1 MEDELG
7 EGREK
12 PHLKP
17 KVRRGQKGDIGSDET
32 LKTAIR
38 VEGWEGGREGGIVE
52 TAEFS
57 TQRGWLKQQKRRG
70 LHRKRAV
77 SPGGMTHYTV
87 VEIATSTYS
96 SL

>member
-12 PHLKP
+12 PPLKP

-38 VEGWEGGREGGIVE
+38 VEG
-52 TAEFS
+52 
-57 TQRGWLKQQKRRG
+57 
-70 LHRKRAV
+70 
-77 SPGGMTHYTV
+77 
-87 VEIATSTYS
+87 
-96 SL
+96 